1 MVKELFSNPIF
12 RKLAYSLFLTTVI
25 SILGGLFLL
34 NFHFNFWA
42 TTIFFFVLQIIGF
55 YFYGEHVKRKNAT
68 FQAQLELLAAAE
80 LKKITADVVCPCDKK
95 VQSTIPIEMNT
106 DNSYIC
112 GQCNK
117 RISVLLEV
125 KTALKTD
132 PILEDPLKSPELLS
146 TVEEVLKDPTHN
158 DRL

>member
-1 MVKELFSNPIF
+1 MIKELLSNTIF
-12 RKLAYSLFLTTVI
+12 RKLIYSLSLTAII

-34 NFHFNFWA
+34 NFHFNFFI
-42 TTIFFFVLQIIGF
+42 TTVFLFVFQIIGF
-55 YFYGEHVKRKNAT
+55 YFYGEHVKRKNAA
-68 FQAQLELLAAAE
+68 FKAQLELLAAAE
-80 LKKITADVVCPCDKK
+80 LKKITADVVCPCDQK

-106 DNSYIC
+106 ENSYIC

-132 PILEDPLKSPELLS
+132 PILEDPLKSPDLLN
-146 TVEEVLKDPTHN
+146 TVEQALKDPTHN

>member
-1 MVKELFSNPIF
+1 MVKELISNPII
-12 RKLAYSLFLTTVI
+12 RKLLYSLFLTVTI
-25 SILGGLFLL
+25 SVLGGLFFL
-34 NFHFNFWA
+34 NFQFNFWA
-42 TTIFFFVLQIIGF
+42 TTVFFFVLQIIGF

-68 FQAQLELLAAAE
+68 IEAQLELLAAAE

-95 VQSTIPIEMNT
+95 VQSTIPIEMNS

-132 PILEDPLKSPELLS
+132 PIILDPLKSPEIIN
-146 TVEEVLKDPTHN
+146 TVEEALKDPSHN
-158 DRL
+158 DRI